1 MKIVFLEEVEG
12 SGHIGDVKNVANGFA
27 RNYLLPRGLAAPPT
41 EHYLAIARIK
51 AEKDQ
56 KRQEKLDDEAR
67 ERLLPKVEGRD
78 LTLEVRVGQQ
88 GKLFGSVT
96 ARDVAELLQAESGL
110 ELEHR
115 QVQLAQP
122 IRDLGNYD
130 VTVRLTR
137 NIHVPVRLH
146 VIPIGGVVQP
156 DEEEEDEIYVADL
169 EATPSEA
176 TAAAEPAA
184 EAAESAAG
192 IEASSEADESEAESE
207 EDAEETAEDEPEEA

>member
-56 KRQEKLDDEAR
+56 KRQEKLDEEAR